1 MIKKIRKIIDNIG
14 KWIAANQTVFL
25 ASCTIAVIAEVSAFP
40 YSTDARLFGGLL
52 LYWWLSRIG
61 KLASVRVF
69 QLCLVLLAAMFVSY
83 LAGGASTPTERLAVW
98 FVLFFAFGIVQ
109 QWREISS

>member
-1 MIKKIRKIIDNIG
+1 MVKNIQKTIG
-14 KWIAANQTVFL
+14 TVGTWIAANQTVFL
-25 ASCTIAVIAEVSAFP
+25 AFCAIVVVAEVFAFP

-52 LYWWLSRIG
+52 LYWWLVRVG
-61 KLASVRVF
+61 KLASIRVF

-83 LAGGASTPTERLAVW
+83 LAGGASVPTERLAVW
-98 FVLFFAFGIVQ
+98 FVLFFALGIIK